1 MRHSKRQTHVK
12 NLVKSLMIAGVAV
25 FAISACNKA
34 TQSTD
39 TASVEETAAAAKTDI
54 KIAYVQTDSLIAK
67 FSFYKEKS
75 GEITEKGKRYE
86 SELGTRARGFEQEVA
101 NFQQTATAM
110 TMNQARAKE
119 EELAKKQN
127 NLVMYR
133 DNLMRELSEDEAK
146 LYADVYDQ
154 VQAYLTEYAKENGI
168 DMILSYTRGG
178 AVWYSD
184 AAFDVT
190 EKVLEGLNKK
200 YEASKTAPAPA
211 ATPEKK

>member
-1 MRHSKRQTHVK
+1 MKK
-12 NLVKSLMIAGVAV
+12 LLKSLVIAGVAV

-39 TASVEETAAAAKTDI
+39 TATAEETTAAAKADI

-67 FSFYKEKS
+67 YTFYKEKS

-101 NFQQTATAM
+101 NFQQTATSM

-154 VQAYLTEYAKENGI
+154 VQVYLTEYAKENGI

-190 EKVLEGLNKK
+190 DKVLEGLNKK
-200 YEASKTAPAPA
+200 YEASKAVPTPA

>member
-1 MRHSKRQTHVK
+1 MKK
-12 NLVKSLMIAGVAV
+12 LLKSLVIAGVAV

-34 TQSTD
+34 TQSAD
-39 TASVEETAAAAKTDI
+39 TATAEGTTAAAKTDV

-67 FSFYKEKS
+67 YTFYKEKS

-86 SELGTRARGFEQEVA
+86 TELGTRARGFEQEVA
-101 NFQQTATAM
+101 NFQQTATSM

-127 NLVMYR
+127 NLVTYR

-190 EKVLEGLNKK
+190 DKVLEGLNKK

>member
-1 MRHSKRQTHVK
+1 MKK
-12 NLVKSLMIAGVAV
+12 LLKSLVIAGVAV
-25 FAISACNKA
+25 FAISACNKS
-34 TQSTD
+34 TESTD
-39 TASVEETAAAAKTDI
+39 TATTEETTAAAKTDI

-67 FSFYKEKS
+67 YTFYKEKS

-86 SELGTRARGFEQEVA
+86 TELGTRARGFEQEVA
-101 NFQQTATAM
+101 NFQQTATSM

-127 NLVMYR
+127 NLVTYR

-154 VQAYLTEYAKENGI
+154 VQTYLTEYAKENGI

-190 EKVLEGLNKK
+190 DKVLEGLNKK

>member
-1 MRHSKRQTHVK
+1 MKK
-12 NLVKSLMIAGVAV
+12 LLKSLVIAGVAV
-25 FAISACNKA
+25 FAISACNKS
-34 TQSTD
+34 TESTD
-39 TASVEETAAAAKTDI
+39 TATTEETTAAAKTDI

-67 FSFYKEKS
+67 YTFYKEKS

-86 SELGTRARGFEQEVA
+86 TELGTRARGFEQEVA
-101 NFQQTATAM
+101 NFQQTATSM

-127 NLVMYR
+127 NLVTYR

-190 EKVLEGLNKK
+190 DKVLEGLNKK

>member
-1 MRHSKRQTHVK
+1 MK

>member
-1 MRHSKRQTHVK
+1 MK
-12 NLVKSLMIAGVAV
+12 KSLKSLVIAGVAV
-25 FAISACNKA
+25 FAISACNKS
-34 TQSTD
+34 TESTD
-39 TASVEETAAAAKTDI
+39 TATTEETTAAAKTDI

-67 FSFYKEKS
+67 YTFYKEKS

-86 SELGTRARGFEQEVA
+86 TELGTRARGFEQEVA
-101 NFQQTATAM
+101 NFQQTATSM

-127 NLVMYR
+127 NLVTYR

-146 LYADVYDQ
+146 LYGDVYDQ

-190 EKVLEGLNKK
+190 DKVLEGLNKK

>member
-1 MRHSKRQTHVK
+1 MKK
-12 NLVKSLMIAGVAV
+12 LIKSLVVVGIAA
-25 FAISACNKA
+25 FALSACNKPS
-34 TQSTD
+34 QSTE
-39 TASVEETAAAAKTDI
+39 TSASTESSAADKTEI

-67 FSFYKEKS
+67 FTFYKEKS
-75 GEITEKGKRYE
+75 TEITDKGKRYE
-86 SELGTRARGFEQEVA
+86 NELGTRARGFEQEVA
-101 NFQQTATAM
+101 NFQQTATSM

-119 EELAKKQN
+119 EELAKKQS
-127 NLVMYR
+127 NLVMFR

-154 VQAYLTEYAKENGI
+154 VQAYLTEFAKANGI